1 MPLIIIVGI
10 CLGAV
15 FVLAVVIVVG
25 YKCWKKRK
33 EAAAARQGIRVYKG
47 HESIPLQEQSSNV
60 AL

>member
-10 CLGAV
+10 CAGAV
-15 FVLAVVIVVG
+15 FVLALVIIVS

-47 HESIPLQEQSSNV
+47 HESIPLQEQ
-60 AL
+60 AT